1 MQQPENSDFQIKRFL
16 EYLKAYKMPFVF
28 AIIGMIGYSAVDTFV
43 FAQLQP
49 MIDESLGKNDHD
61 YLRLAAYAIVPL
73 FLLRGFFNFL
83 GSYTLSWIGAQ
94 VVMRMR
100 QQLFDKYIHLP
111 VQFHDNHAVGGL
123 ISKVTYDTEQVAN
136 ASGKA
141 LLTLVREGALVIG
154 LLCVMF
160 YYSWQLSLIF
170 LLIGPLVAIIVSFVS
185 KRFRVVSR
193 NIQQSMGNLT
203 SSVEQAVKG
212 HKVVIMF
219 GGQEIE
225 RERFKQKNN
234 HNRQQTMK
242 LNVTQILSVSSIQ
255 VIASIALAVVL
266 FIASTPGML
275 EKLTAGVF
283 INVVFCMVMLL
294 KPLKQ
299 LTTINNQF
307 QRGMAACASI
317 FEILDEQDEADNGK
331 INVERAK
338 GKIVFDDVTFAYP
351 GKERPALTNVSFTAN
366 PGQSIAL
373 VGRSGSGKS
382 TISSLLTRFYT
393 PQHGEIRLDDNPLTD
408 IDLKSLRAQFAVVSQ
423 NVTLFNDTIANNIA
437 YGARQNVSREEIVN
451 AAKMAHVEEFLAN
464 LPKGLDTVIGENGLM
479 LSGGQRQRIAI
490 ARAIL
495 AQAPILILDEATSA
509 LDTESERLIQ
519 DALETLQKRCTSI
532 VVAHRLSTIENA
544 DCIMV
549 VEQGRI
555 IEQGKHDEL
564 LAKKG
569 HYAQLH
575 ALQFGESK

>member
-185 KRFRVVSR
+185 KRFRVVSK

-219 GGQEIE
+219 GAQEIE

-351 GKERPALTNVSFTAN
+351 GKERPALTNVSFTAH

-393 PQHGEIRLDDNPLTD
+393 PQQGEIRLDDNPLTD

-437 YGARQNVSREEIVN
+437 YGAKQNVSREEIVN

-464 LPKGLDTVIGENGLM
+464 LPEGLDTVIGENGLM

-549 VEQGRI
+549 VEQGHI
-555 IEQGKHDEL
+555 IEQGKHDDL